1 MGEANRREELIIYNF
16 EEGREAEVVKGE
28 KFLSGLYVT
37 VRSGRQAF
45 VLVRNEYSSEPPLYF
60 VRGGSELY
68 GVTPSRTED
77 RPKLVSGSHYIQ
89 IYRLC
94 QIIYIGIFHHWLFL
108 CGITFH
114 LFFFYSFSIFI
125 HRGKGVYGIGGLVS
139 QGSVVNRDLG
149 EDSCVC
155 RLILS
160 EDGEGKGVNAFS
172 FFDGIHIQI
181 SGLLLFFLD
190 YRESVAVAVSKEC
203 VSRKGPGYE
212 EQKNCQYPF
221 HWASPA
227 RGDFSVSSMS
237 SAGLDS
243 LAKGEEG
250 TASVWFPARYLL
262 FMW

>member
-1 MGEANRREELIIYNF
+1 MQRLLRVKNFFLDYTRRYVQ
-16 EEGREAEVVKGE
+16 EGFFAMDQDLR
-28 KFLSGLYVT
+28 LDQPMIS
-37 VRSGRQAF
+37 RQAF
-45 VLVRNEYSSEPPLYF
+45 VLVRNGYRSEPPLYF
-60 VRGGSELY
+60 VRGGSDLY
-68 GVTPSRTED
+68 RVTPSRTEG
-77 RPKLVSGSHYIQ
+77 RPKLVSGPHYIQ
-89 IYRLC
+89 IHCLC
-94 QIIYIGIFHHWLFL
+94 QIIHIGIFHHWLFL

-125 HRGKGVYGIGGLVS
+125 HGGKGVYGIGGLVS

-149 EDSCVC
+149 EDSGVC

-160 EDGEGKGVNAFS
+160 EEGEGKGVNAFS

-181 SGLLLFFLD
+181 SGLMLFFLD

-221 HWASPA
+221 HCASPA
-227 RGDFSVSSMS
+227 RGDFSISSMS

-243 LAKGEEG
+243 LAKGEEEI
-250 TASVWFPARYLL
+250 ASVLFPARYLL

>member
-1 MGEANRREELIIYNF
+1 M
-16 EEGREAEVVKGE
+16 
-28 KFLSGLYVT
+28 
-37 VRSGRQAF
+37 
-45 VLVRNEYSSEPPLYF
+45 
-60 VRGGSELY
+60 
-68 GVTPSRTED
+68 
-77 RPKLVSGSHYIQ
+77 
-89 IYRLC
+89 
-94 QIIYIGIFHHWLFL
+94 
-108 CGITFH
+108 
-114 LFFFYSFSIFI
+114 
-125 HRGKGVYGIGGLVS
+125 S

-149 EDSCVC
+149 EDSGVC
-155 RLILS
+155 RLILI

-190 YRESVAVAVSKEC
+190 YRESVVVAVSKEC

-212 EQKNCQYPF
+212 EQKNGQYPF